1 MYNKDHGK
9 YFIFFSIE
17 KTRVGEQHKGQ
28 DLDGR
33 RILQELFLEALSNN
47 HIINKDKRNIATP
60 KLQGNLRLQYRL
72 QKQFAGH
79 IFHCTVG

>member
-1 MYNKDHGK
+1 MYNKNHGK

-17 KTRVGEQHKGQ
+17 KTWVGEQHKGQ

-33 RILQELFLEALSNN
+33 WILQDLFLETLYNN
-47 HIINKDKRNIATP
+47 HIINKAKRNIATP
-60 KLQGNLRLQYRL
+60 KLQGNLHLQCRL